1 MRTLLVIGMGA
12 GSPGHITQDAVAALK
27 QADAV
32 VALDKGDVKADLL
45 RLREQIVST
54 HAPDVP
60 LIAVT
65 DPQRDRNP
73 ADYRSEVTRWHAA
86 RARLLAE
93 TITTHVPDG
102 GTAAFLVWGDPSLYD
117 STLRVIDRMR
127 RDCALECEVQVFPG
141 ITAIQALTAAHA
153 ITINRIGE
161 PILVTTARMLPR
173 TPEQLLGNCVVMLDG
188 ADGWNSLKNTGTEIF
203 WGAYLGTDKQ
213 IIRHG
218 MIDDIG
224 DSLAQLKTD
233 LRREHGWIMDTY
245 LLRR

>member
-12 GSPGHITQDAVAALK
+12 GSPGHITHDAVAALK
-27 QADAV
+27 RADGV
-32 VALDKGDVKADLL
+32 VALDKGDAKADLL
-45 RLREQIVST
+45 ALREHILSV

-60 LIAVT
+60 LHTVT
-65 DPQRDRNP
+65 DPDRDRNP
-73 ADYRSEVTRWHAA
+73 DDYRREVERWHAA
-86 RARLLAE
+86 RARLLAG
-93 TITTHVPDG
+93 TISEAIPDG

-127 RDCALECEVQVFPG
+127 NNCRLDCRVEVFPG
-141 ITAIQALTAAHA
+141 ITAVQALTAAHA

-161 PILVTTARMLPR
+161 PILVTTARMLAG
-173 TPEQLLGNCVVMLDG
+173 TPQQLLGNCVVMLDG
-188 ADGWNSLKNTGTEIF
+188 ADAWNTLKGTATEMW

-213 IIRHG
+213 VLAHG
-218 MIDDIG
+218 AVDEIG
-224 DSLAQLKTD
+224 DELAELKKS